1 MGSASRAE
9 LFFAAYGR
17 VEWRDKLWKLLQ
29 NLARLVAWAAWE
41 RRGVSGNA
49 GEADL
54 GDVAANLARGIS
66 TSRKGFR
73 MGKWLLPLGR
83 LVVDLR
89 FFVRNGMDVSFREGV
104 CKRLA
109 KMLARGFMA
118 GYGVWDNLVFLSS
131 IGTLG
136 GRSQTKA
143 FKITS
148 HKFRLFGNVLMPL

>member
-1 MGSASRAE
+1 M
-9 LFFAAYGR
+9 
-17 VEWRDKLWKLLQ
+17 
-29 NLARLVAWAAWE
+29 
-41 RRGVSGNA
+41 SGNA

-89 FFVRNGMDVSFREGV
+89 FFVRNGMEVSFREGV

-131 IGTLG
+131 IGRQNVARPR
-136 GRSQTKA
+136 RSKLHH
-143 FKITS
+143 TS
-148 HKFRLFGNVLMPL
+148 FGFLAMC